1 VKKLRIHLVEDDGTL
16 RGVLARELGAL
27 GFEVTAFGS
36 AEGVVEAAR
45 AAAPDALLVDLRLPG
60 KSGLELLHELLAFDP
75 QTQIVML
82 TGHGAVPEAVEAM
95 RAGAHDFLTKPAR
108 LDVLEQVLRR
118 AAEKRGLALENRRLR
133 RVLDGQGALP
143 ELIGDSA
150 PMLDLRRVIERV
162 STSDFSLVVHG
173 ESGTGKEVV
182 ARNVHARSPRGS
194 APFVV
199 VNCGAIPATL
209 FESEL
214 FGHERG
220 AFTGAERRRMGL
232 FEAADG
238 GTLFLDEVAELPRT
252 VQPAL
257 LRALQFG
264 DVRPVGAEEVRRVDV
279 RVIAATNRDL
289 RELVRTGEFREDL
302 YYRIAALE
310 LTVPPLRARRGDVR
324 ALALSYLAR
333 TARAVAFDDGA
344 FEVLERHD
352 WPGNVRELEN
362 TLERLCL
369 LADGARIDAATVER
383 HLQRSAEPS
392 GPLPTLDLHVLE
404 RLAVIEALAAFNG
417 DKREAA
423 RALGVSLKTLY
434 NQIDRHGLRP
444 KPASDDATTRPQ

>member
-1 VKKLRIHLVEDDGTL
+1 MKSPRIHLVEDDATL
-16 RGVLARELGAL
+16 RGVLARELDSL
-27 GFEVTAFGS
+27 GFVVTAF
-36 AEGVVEAAR
+36 AAADAALVAAR
-45 AAAPDALLVDLRLPG
+45 GAAPDAWLVDLRLPG
-60 KSGLELLHELLAFDP
+60 KNGLELLRELLAFDP
-75 QTQIVML
+75 QTQVVML

-95 RAGAHDFLTKPAR
+95 RLGAHDFLTKPAR

-118 AAEKRGLALENRRLR
+118 AAEKRSLALENRRLR

-143 ELIGDSA
+143 ELIGTST
-150 PMLDLRRVIERV
+150 PMHELRRVIERV
-162 STSDFSLVVHG
+162 STSDFSLIVQG

-182 ARNVHARSPRGS
+182 ARTVHAKSARGA

-199 VNCGAIPATL
+199 VSCGAIPATL

-220 AFTGAERRRMGL
+220 AFTGAEQRRMGL

-264 DVRPVGAEEVRRVDV
+264 DVRPVGAESVRRVDV
-279 RVIAATNRDL
+279 RVIAATHRDL
-289 RELVRTGEFREDL
+289 RELVRVGEFREDL

-310 LTVPPLRARRGDVR
+310 VTVPPLRARRDDLR
-324 ALALSYLAR
+324 ALALHYLAR
-333 TARAVAFDDGA
+333 AGHATAIDEDAFDA
-344 FEVLERHD
+344 LARHD

-362 TLERLCL
+362 TLERFCL
-369 LADGARIDAATVER
+369 LAEGGRIDARTVEQ
-383 HLQRSAEPS
+383 HLQRSLEPS

-404 RLAVIEALAAFNG
+404 RLAVIEALTAFKG

-444 KPASDDATTRPQ
+444 KPAGDGASA